1 MALENSSFKKGN
13 VFSTQNLSMYKS
25 ICLFSY
31 LSIHKSLV
39 SKESNK
45 RIDYRLPRPLR
56 RHHSDTNIY
65 GHTFPQ
71 DYLRE
76 TGRGIDANFGTRSKT
91 EIPISRIQRDTTS
104 LTQRGLGID
113 TKKLYINNTI
123 YIPTKHLTN
132 QSDHILSSYDD
143 NLDMR
148 EPPSAVPGSTSTAS
162 KINSGIQ
169 QQYSNSQQVTSQNAR
184 GGFPPPPTAAGGNQ
198 QQQKQVAGSN
208 QYQGGQQPP
217 SIPQLQDMARR
228 QQQQIEA
235 QQQLLVAKEQRLKYL
250 RQQDYRHHQMAAE
263 YERLRRLREK
273 VKVDME
279 TFLLMAFKGY

>member
-1 MALENSSFKKGN
+1 MK
-13 VFSTQNLSMYKS
+13 
-25 ICLFSY
+25 
-31 LSIHKSLV
+31 
-39 SKESNK
+39 K
-45 RIDYRLPRPLR
+45 RIDYNHPRPLR

-65 GHTFPQ
+65 GLTSHQ
-71 DYLRE
+71 DHLSQTR
-76 TGRGIDANFGTRSKT
+76 RGIEANFGTRSKT
-91 EIPISRIQRDTTS
+91 EIPISRNRPDTTS
-104 LTQRGLGID
+104 LTQRPLGIG
-113 TKKLYINNTI
+113 TEKLYLNNTI
-123 YIPTKHLTN
+123 YFPTKHLIN
-132 QSDHILSSYDD
+132 QGDHILSSYDD

-198 QQQKQVAGSN
+198 QQQKQVAGPN

-273 VKVDME
+273 VKVDMAKFS
-279 TFLLMAFKGY
+279 THSFS

>member
-1 MALENSSFKKGN
+1 M
-13 VFSTQNLSMYKS
+13 
-25 ICLFSY
+25 
-31 LSIHKSLV
+31 
-39 SKESNK
+39 
-45 RIDYRLPRPLR
+45 
-56 RHHSDTNIY
+56 
-65 GHTFPQ
+65 
-71 DYLRE
+71 RE

-91 EIPISRIQRDTTS
+91 EIPISRSRRDTTY

-113 TKKLYINNTI
+113 TEKSYINNTI

-148 EPPSAVPGSTSTAS
+148 EPPSAVPGSTSTAN

-198 QQQKQVAGSN
+198 QQQKQVAGPN

-279 TFLLMAFKGY
+279 TFLQTALMGCKGY